1 MRRDNRPEF
10 SVAEL
15 SGRIRTILE
24 GDPLLRDF
32 VVRGELQGV
41 KRHSSGHVYFT
52 LVGTD
57 PSDGSSVR
65 IDGVLFRSQ
74 AQRVLAW
81 PREGDEVLLEG
92 RIGYYPP
99 QGRIQLYG
107 SALHPVGRGAQ
118 ARAKE
123 ELRRALDRE
132 GLFDPRVK
140 RPFPPFPRR
149 VALVTSPTGAA
160 LQDVLKVAGSRFPQ
174 TEILI
179 VPALVQGVDAPEAIV
194 RGLRAVGRLGV
205 DCALLVRGGGSRDDL
220 NPFDEE
226 RVVRAVRLCPV
237 PVATGVGHQVDLTL
251 ADLAADLAA
260 PTPSAAAERVFPDR
274 EEVLRRVRHDER
286 ALASGMR
293 GRIGRERR
301 RLDRLGAELGRVLR
315 ERRLIPA
322 ERLLAERWSVLR
334 DSIRR
339 RLESS
344 ARRAEALEAA
354 LGALSPRAVLE
365 RGYAVCLSG
374 GCRVRSA
381 SGVREGDGLT
391 VQFLDGDLEARV
403 GTVRLREEWP

>member
-1 MRRDNRPEF
+1 
-10 SVAEL
+10 
-15 SGRIRTILE
+15 
-24 GDPLLRDF
+24 
-32 VVRGELQGV
+32 
-41 KRHSSGHVYFT
+41 
-52 LVGTD
+52 
-57 PSDGSSVR
+57 
-65 IDGVLFRSQ
+65 
-74 AQRVLAW
+74 
-81 PREGDEVLLEG
+81 
-92 RIGYYPP
+92 
-99 QGRIQLYG
+99 
-107 SALHPVGRGAQ
+107 
-118 ARAKE
+118 
-123 ELRRALDRE
+123 
-132 GLFDPRVK
+132 
-140 RPFPPFPRR
+140 
-149 VALVTSPTGAA
+149 
-160 LQDVLKVAGSRFPQ
+160 VAGSRFPQ